1 MHAHFLYLRLHLH
14 QTLRNPCPRRDMQT
28 SHWAANQVQKKNCPV
43 PPHPRGHATP
53 HTRAARSRARR
64 LPPSHAAPH
73 RTTPTSA
80 SQHVRQPPL
89 VVRFGRSG
97 NETGRRGDV
106 THDRDWTRPPRRPPS
121 LSPGNGVVIPARLPR
136 RPGHLPSSSSLSAP
150 RRKGADPVTRTPR
163 RRELSSAV
171 VTGEGVKGGSGEK
184 QKRSAPSGGGESVKR
199 EKKERRAG
207 KEATRK
213 PGKRARQAPDSL
225 RYLRRTPPRL
235 ILLLPHH

>member
-14 QTLRNPCPRRDMQT
+14 QTLRNPCPRRT
-28 SHWAANQVQKKNCPV
+28 CKLPTGRRIKSKKKNCPV